1 MKQSRVAFVHEYLT
15 RNGGAERVLKSLRQL
30 YPESPIYTLLYEP
43 RKVRQDFPPSEVIP
57 SFLNS
62 FPQWLKKRVKT
73 LGVFAPSAI
82 ESFDLSRFRLI
93 ISSSNSFAK
102 GVILKPQATHV
113 CYCHAPSLFLWDKFY
128 LYRRLHGGNI
138 VSRMAVNIIAHYLR
152 QWDRQA
158 ADRVDYFIANSQ
170 TTKNRIAKFY
180 RRQATVIYPPV
191 DVKRFRY
198 DRPPERFFLIV
209 SQLTAYKNIDIAI
222 EAFNKMKLPL
232 LIIGEGP
239 EEKRLRSMAGSTITF
254 MGFLSDKQVTQYY
267 ERCQALIF
275 PGSDDFG
282 IVPVEAMAAGKP
294 VLALREGGVTETI
307 VEGVTGEFFDAPLP
321 ELIADGVRRL
331 RDNYA
336 QYEASVIRKQAEK
349 FSQDRF
355 QEEMKDFIT
364 YVENQEKSTT

>member
-15 RNGGAERVLKSLRQL
+15 RNGGAERVLKSLLQL
-30 YPESPIYTLLYEP
+30 YPEAPIYTLLYQP
-43 RKVRQDFPPSEVIP
+43 RRVKQDFPSSEVIP

-62 FPQWLKKRVKT
+62 FPQWVKKRVKA

-82 ESFDLSRFRLI
+82 ESFDLSRFRLV

-102 GVILKPQATHV
+102 GVILKPQTTHI

-128 LYRRLHGGNI
+128 LYQRLHGKNLF
-138 VSRMAVNIIAHYLR
+138 SRMAINIVAHYLR

-158 ADRVDYFIANSQ
+158 ADRVDYFIANSK
-170 TTKNRIAKFY
+170 TTQDRIAKFY
-180 RRQATVIYPPV
+180 RRDSTVIYPPV
-191 DVKRFRY
+191 DVMRFRY

-239 EEKRLRSMAGSTITF
+239 EEKRLRGMAQSHIRF
-254 MGFLSDKQVTQYY
+254 MGFLSDKKVIQYY
-267 ERCQALIF
+267 ERCQALVF

-282 IVPVEAMAAGKP
+282 ITPVEAMAAGKP
-294 VLALREGGVTETI
+294 VLALRDGGATETI

-321 ELIADGVRRL
+321 ELLANGVRRL
-331 RDNYA
+331 RENYS
-336 QYEASVIRKQAEK
+336 QYESHVIRKQAEK
-349 FSQDRF
+349 FSQERF
-355 QEEMKDFIT
+355 LEEMKDFIT